1 MSEQSERLMNAKA
14 GVLLPAAARAV
25 IALYRPLLD
34 PLHLTHPQFLVLL
47 ALENGNAHT
56 VGDIGRRLAL
66 SPPTM
71 TPILKRLDAL
81 GYVSR
86 PRDLAD
92 ERRLAVT
99 LTSTGRAL
107 IPRLRDIR
115 QQVNDQLG
123 LTDDQRKL
131 LQDFI
136 SRMPNTVASYDH
148 LETETESE
156 SAQPQ

>member
-1 MSEQSERLMNAKA
+1 MSEKSERLMKAKA

-25 IALYRPLLD
+25 IALYRPLLE

-47 ALENGNAHT
+47 ALEDEDAHT

-81 GYVSR
+81 GYISR

-99 LTSTGRAL
+99 LTTTGRAL

-115 QQVNDQLG
+115 QRVNDRLG
-123 LTDDQRKL
+123 LTDDQRTL
-131 LQDFI
+131 LQEFI
-136 SRMPNTVASYDH
+136 SRIPTTVASYDN
-148 LETETESE
+148 LEIESVETE
-156 SAQPQ
+156 

>member
-1 MSEQSERLMNAKA
+1 MHAKA

-25 IALYRPLLD
+25 IAMYRPLLE
-34 PLHLTHPQFLVLL
+34 PMHLTHPQFLVLL
-47 ALENGNAHT
+47 ALEDGDTHT
-56 VGDIGRRLAL
+56 VGEIGRRLAL
-66 SPPTM
+66 TAPTM

-81 GYVSR
+81 GYISR
-86 PRDLAD
+86 PRDPAD

-115 QQVNDQLG
+115 QRVNDRLG
-123 LTDDQRKL
+123 LTDEQRTQ

-136 SRMPNTVASYDH
+136 SRMPVSVASYDE
-148 LETETESE
+148 LEIR
-156 SAQPQ
+156 SALGE

>member
-1 MSEQSERLMNAKA
+1 MSEKSERLMKAKA

-25 IALYRPLLD
+25 IALYRPLLE

-47 ALENGNAHT
+47 ALEDEDAHT

-81 GYVSR
+81 GYISR

-92 ERRLAVT
+92 ERRL
-99 LTSTGRAL
+99 

-115 QQVNDQLG
+115 QRVNDRLG
-123 LTDDQRKL
+123 LTDDQRTL
-131 LQDFI
+131 LQEFI
-136 SRMPNTVASYDH
+136 SRIPTTVASYDN
-148 LETETESE
+148 LEIESVETE
-156 SAQPQ
+156 